1 MDFYFYFPSCVF
13 GFILVGFHQRGLLI
27 CFRSVYVCFFSI
39 FLAGKKA
46 EGAMAHSRHNQNEEN
61 SDDYDPTPYQ
71 VDLLLRVVFLDFFW
85 L

>member
-1 MDFYFYFPSCVF
+1 
-13 GFILVGFHQRGLLI
+13 
-27 CFRSVYVCFFSI
+27 
-39 FLAGKKA
+39 
-46 EGAMAHSRHNQNEEN
+46 MAHSRHNQNEEN